1 MDSQPDSPARAPL
14 VRRLTRR
21 RLLVTAGGFVAAA
34 AAGAVGGRL
43 LADRLRPRTI
53 RLGILQGTQTL
64 WRYFALQ
71 KARLLEPLG
80 HHVEFANFPAEGAL
94 QDAFIRGELDGM
106 ANLPT
111 VLPLL
116 AARGVPVQLFLP
128 FAWLRE
134 GFPLVV
140 RRESA
145 ARSVADLAGR
155 PVASLPLDQPGMAYW
170 RALALANYG
179 LHIENHLALRQA
191 ASPEQLLLQ
200 GQVEGAVIASPAWAA
215 LKTAPEFRLV
225 SDLSSE
231 WRRFSGSG
239 RLPIFGG
246 YIARRDWIAEQRG
259 FVEDLLRLHAEA
271 LERYTTDRTGFLAA
285 VSRTNGLPE
294 LEPEANQA
302 IATYLGYDDVKPE
315 RLSVSDDDVA
325 DYEQL
330 FPLLLQSGFL
340 VEPPPAALSLFYV
353 SPLRRPRSSYRDR
366 VPPLANGG
374 LGGSGF
380 FKT

>member
-1 MDSQPDSPARAPL
+1 MDEQPDGPAPAPL
-14 VRRLTRR
+14 GWRLTRR
-21 RLLVTAGGFVAAA
+21 RLLATAGGFVAAA
-34 AAGAVGGRL
+34 AAGAMGGRL

-71 KARLLEPLG
+71 KAQLLEPLG
-80 HHVEFANFPAEGAL
+80 HHVEFANFPAEAPL
-94 QDAFIRGELDGM
+94 QDAFVRGELDVM

-116 AARGVPVQLFLP
+116 AARGLATQLFLP
-128 FAWLRE
+128 IAWLRE

-145 ARSVADLAGR
+145 ARSVADLAGQ

-170 RALALANYG
+170 RALALANHG
-179 LHIENHLALRQA
+179 PRLDEHLSLRQV

-200 GQVEGAVIASPAWAA
+200 ELVEGAFIASPAWAT
-215 LKTAPEFRLV
+215 LKNAPEFRLV

-246 YIARRDWIAEQRG
+246 YIARLDWITEQRG

-271 LERYTTDRTGFLAA
+271 LERYTTDRTGFLTI
-285 VSRTNGLPE
+285 VSRQNGLPE
-294 LEPEANQA
+294 VKPEANQA
-302 IATYLGYDDVKPE
+302 IATYLGYDDVQPQ
-315 RLSVSDDDVA
+315 RLSISDDDVA
-325 DYEQL
+325 DYERL
-330 FPLLLQSGFL
+330 FPLLLRSGFL
-340 VEPPPAALSLFYV
+340 AGPPPAARALFYV
-353 SPLRRPRSSYRDR
+353 SPLRQPRS
-366 VPPLANGG
+366 G
-374 LGGSGF
+374 
-380 FKT
+380 